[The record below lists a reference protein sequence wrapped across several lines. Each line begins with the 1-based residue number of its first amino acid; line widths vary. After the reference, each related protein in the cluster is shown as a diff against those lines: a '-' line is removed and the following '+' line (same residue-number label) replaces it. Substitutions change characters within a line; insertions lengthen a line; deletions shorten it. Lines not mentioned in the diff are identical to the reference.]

1 VAPGVPTIQGTLNS
15 LANTVFALDFYASTT
30 CDASGFGEGQRY
42 LGTFSVN
49 TDGSGNAVFSG
60 NVANAPIAGEIVTAT
75 ATDPSGNTSEF
86 SGCFQLSPTLVQVFT
101 SANGSESG
109 PTPGSFM
116 VLRSG
121 IGPFPLPLDVNL
133 SLTGGTA
140 TPESDFAPVLSNI
153 TVTIPAN
160 LTSVTVPITVFD
172 DDLIEEAETVRAT
185 VQAGA
190 GYVPSGDPATL
201 TIIDNDGVGQIAG
214 TVTTGGDT
222 SLSFAFMYVYDAAG
236 TLADI
241 VVTDVDGNYLTNML
255 PPGNYFVRARTFQ
268 NYVDELYNNVVCSP
282 ECTVTTGTAIAV
294 SAGQITND
302 IDFDLDVAGIIGGT
316 VTSTSS
322 GLGVPFATREL
333 RRQGVTD
340 PNLFIYRQT
349 DDVGFYEVFGLAPG
363 NYFVRTMTGLV
374 DEVWNNITCVGCDP
388 TDGTPI
394 PVTIASV
401 TTNINFSLADGARI
415 TGSVF
420 DASNGQPLS
429 EAPVQIFTAAGQL
442 VGTALTD
449 IDGNYSSTGL
459 TPGNYFARTRSDFIG
474 PEGVVSGIFGYAD
487 ELFNEIDC
495 SSGCTVT
502 SGTAITVGGPG
513 TVTSGVNFTLTP
525 PVGQAS
531 ITATDTT
538 AVEGSSN
545 VATFTVTVSGPTT
558 SDRFAL
564 VIVTG
569 GTATSNDYT
578 LTSPDMFMQD
588 PDVVVLRIPAGQS
601 SSTLTLTATDDA
613 VVEGPET
620 VELTAGITMV
630 TATISD

>member
-1 VAPGVPTIQGTLNS
+1 
-15 LANTVFALDFYASTT
+15 
-30 CDASGFGEGQRY
+30 
-42 LGTFSVN
+42 
-49 TDGSGNAVFSG
+49 
-60 NVANAPIAGEIVTAT
+60 
-75 ATDPSGNTSEF
+75 
-86 SGCFQLSPTLVQVFT
+86 
-101 SANGSESG
+101 
-109 PTPGSFM
+109 
-116 VLRSG
+116 
-121 IGPFPLPLDVNL
+121 
-133 SLTGGTA
+133 
-140 TPESDFAPVLSNI
+140 
-153 TVTIPAN
+153 
-160 LTSVTVPITVFD
+160 
-172 DDLIEEAETVRAT
+172 
-185 VQAGA
+185 
-190 GYVPSGDPATL
+190 
-201 TIIDNDGVGQIAG
+201 
-214 TVTTGGDT
+214 
-222 SLSFAFMYVYDAAG
+222 
-236 TLADI
+236 
-241 VVTDVDGNYLTNML
+241 
-255 PPGNYFVRARTFQ
+255 
-268 NYVDELYNNVVCSP
+268 
-282 ECTVTTGTAIAV
+282 
-294 SAGQITND
+294 
-302 IDFDLDVAGIIGGT
+302 
-316 VTSTSS
+316 
-322 GLGVPFATREL
+322 
-333 RRQGVTD
+333 
-340 PNLFIYRQT
+340 
-349 DDVGFYEVFGLAPG
+349 
-363 NYFVRTMTGLV
+363 MTGLV